1 MENLSRERSFLSSPY
16 YQVSSV
22 RTLAIFSTGRTNIFP
37 SPICPVLPLA
47 RMIEIT
53 ESTSLWF
60 TTIMSI
66 ILGRVSTATSSPR
79 YSSRIPFCSPLPG
92 HLKDTHGNKTLFLE
106 GFFYYIQF
114 LRAYC
119 RQNHLHTVFTPLSDS
134 VFIFILCF
142 SMHFNEILW
151 SQESR

>member
-79 YSSRIPFCSPLPG
+79 YSSRIPFCSPLPVISKI
-92 HLKDTHGNKTLFLE
+92 LMATKPFSSRA
-106 GFFYYIQF
+106 FFITSNF
-114 LRAYC
+114 SVNC